1 LVCPGTDPSDA
12 AGHAAAAE
20 APGRDAPRPSVRNG
34 EATGKQQGCQARK
47 KYSIWLF
54 SIAMGNGPFI
64 DDVPNLKMV
73 IFQFA
78 MLDGRKMCGNKG

>member
-1 LVCPGTDPSDA
+1 MVCPGTDPSDA

-34 EATGKQQGCQARK
+34 GSNGEATGMSSK
-47 KYSIWLF
+47 KIYHLVIWLF
-54 SIAMGNGPFI
+54 NIAMGNGPFI
-64 DDVPNLKMV
+64 DDVPNLKML

-78 MLDGRKMCGNKG
+78 M